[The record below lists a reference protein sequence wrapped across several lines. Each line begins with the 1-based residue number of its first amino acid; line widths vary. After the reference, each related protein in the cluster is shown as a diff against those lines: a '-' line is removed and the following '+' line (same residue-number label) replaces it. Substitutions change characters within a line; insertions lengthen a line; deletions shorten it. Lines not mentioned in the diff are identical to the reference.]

1 MKCNWT
7 IKSYWCMQPLQR
19 ISMELCWGKKA
30 NLFLLSFC
38 FFSHTHGIWKFLG
51 QGLNQSHSCNL
62 HGSSGNARSLTYW
75 TTAGTPERR
84 QFWKI
89 LHCTTVF
96 LWHSQEDKTIE
107 MQKKI
112 SGWQGSGVR
121 WGRIEYKGT
130 SQGTFR
136 ICLLSWLWSWLHK
149 FTHVLKT
156 IELYTKRKQINCTL

>member
-1 MKCNWT
+1 MQLNNKKLLMHATTPTYLNG
-7 IKSYWCMQPLQR
+7 IMLGEKSQSFFAFFLLFQPHPWHMEVPGPETESEPQLQPTWQQR
-19 ISMELCWGKKA
+19 QCQILNLLNHSRNSRKKAVLKDFTLYDCISMT
-30 NLFLLSFC
+30 
-38 FFSHTHGIWKFLG
+38 FSG
-51 QGLNQSHSCNL
+51 
-62 HGSSGNARSLTYW
+62 
-75 TTAGTPERR
+75 R
-84 QFWKI
+84 QNYRDA
-89 LHCTTVF
+89 
-96 LWHSQEDKTIE
+96 E
-107 MQKKI
+107 KI